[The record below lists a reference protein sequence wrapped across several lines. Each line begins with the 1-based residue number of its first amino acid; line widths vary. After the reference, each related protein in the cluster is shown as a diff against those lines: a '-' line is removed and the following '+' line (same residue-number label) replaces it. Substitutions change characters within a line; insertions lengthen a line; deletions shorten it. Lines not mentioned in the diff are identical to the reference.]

1 MKNWI
6 TLMMLIVTTFSTL
19 AQTGQVQGLIIDEN
33 NITIPG
39 ASVLLEELNKG
50 AISDFN
56 GKFTLVNV
64 EAGTYTL
71 IIKYLGYSEY
81 QQQITVNPTQT
92 TNLDITLE
100 EQATEL
106 DEVKVVSFGFGSQAR
121 ALNTQKNKKNITNIV
136 STDQIGKF
144 PDANIGDAIKRIPGI
159 TMQMDQGEAR
169 DIIVRGLSP
178 QLNSVTLNGSRIPSA
193 EADNRNVQMDLI
205 PSDMIQT
212 VEVNKAVTPDMDADA
227 IGGSVNLITRTSP
240 QGFRLSATG
249 GSGINL
255 INDKRILNGSF
266 LVGDRS
272 KNNKFGWVV
281 AASYNDSEFG
291 SDNVEAEWDDEFEYN
306 TGEEDDEG
314 EPIMQEVDVNPY
326 ANVSEIREYQ
336 IQRIRRSFSANFD
349 YKLNDN
355 NTLYFKSIYNWRD
368 DRENRYVLEQEIL
381 DGEDIGIGDF
391 SIDSNNNLTAFPVSA
406 KREVKGGIDNNRSKN
421 TRLEDQRM
429 QNYSLSGDHLINNLQ
444 VDWMA
449 SYSKASE
456 ERLNE
461 RYLVH
466 ESEYGINFNNNTNSP
481 YYAPQSTTDADFRLF
496 EFDELYEENQ
506 YTDETDFNVL
516 VNFEVPLHLFDKENG
531 TLKFGAK
538 TRIKE
543 KQQDNDYMEYSPEND
558 SMEFLG
564 DIPTRDYS
572 ERDFNPGNQ
581 YQIGYFATPEFLGNL
596 DLYDSSL
603 FEAED
608 KPEEYA
614 TGNFKVKE
622 NVYAAYVMTDQNIT
636 DNFSFLLGVRLEHT
650 MADAV
655 GNEIIFNE
663 DGDIDEIGDV
673 LAISPVTSKNDYT
686 NILPSLHLKYDV
698 TDHTVLRFAWTN
710 TIARPNYEDIVPS
723 REINNEDDEISL
735 GNPDLNPTTSINFD
749 LMAEHYFTNVG
760 LVSGGLFYKNIH
772 DFIYTFQYEDENGFE
787 VYQPFNGD
795 KANLFGFEA
804 AYQRQL
810 DFLPGFLQ
818 NLNIYL
824 NYTYLKSDASGIRNE
839 DGEERDDL
847 DLPQTAP
854 NMFNASLGYTS
865 KYFSLRLSGNYS
877 DAYIDE
883 IGGRAFEDRY
893 YDEQFF
899 LDFNARANITKQLS
913 FYVDVNNITN
923 QPLRYYQG
931 SSERTMQMEYY
942 QARVTFGLKYD
953 LFRK

>member
-6 TLMMLIVTTFSTL
+6 TLMMLMVTTLSAL
-19 AQTGQVQGLIIDEN
+19 AQTGQVQGLITDEN
-33 NITIPG
+33 KITIPG
-39 ASVLLEELNKG
+39 ASVLIEELNKG

-56 GKFTLVNV
+56 GKFTFVNV

-71 IIKYLGYSEY
+71 SIKYLGYAEY
-81 QQQITVNPTQT
+81 EQQITVQPTQT
-92 TNLDITLE
+92 TTLKITLE
-100 EQATEL
+100 EHATEL
-106 DEVKVVSFGFGSQAR
+106 DEVQVVSFGFGSQAR
-121 ALNTQKNKKNITNIV
+121 ALNTQKNKQNITNIV

-169 DIIVRGLSP
+169 DIIVRGLAP

-255 INDKRILNGSF
+255 INDKRIINGSF

-281 AASYNDSEFG
+281 SASYNDSDFG
-291 SDNVEAEWDDEFEYN
+291 SDNIEAEWDDEFEYN
-306 TGEEDDEG
+306 TGEEDEEG

-326 ANVSEIREYQ
+326 ANVFEIREYHV
-336 IQRIRRSFSANFD
+336 QRIRRSLSANFD

-368 DRENRYVLEQEIL
+368 DRENRFVLEQEIL
-381 DGEDIGIGDF
+381 DGEDIEYGDF
-391 SIDSNNNLTAFPVSA
+391 SVDSNNNLTAFPVGV
-406 KREVKGGIDNNRSKN
+406 KREVKGGIDNSRNKN

-429 QNYSLSGDHLINNLQ
+429 QNYSLSGDHLVNNLQ
-444 VDWMA
+444 IDWMT
-449 SYSKASE
+449 SFSKASE

-466 ESEYGINFNNNTNSP
+466 ESEYGINFNNNADKPNYT
-481 YYAPQSTTDADFRLF
+481 PQSAEDADYRIF

-506 YTDETDFNVL
+506 YTDETDFNAL
-516 VNFEVPLHLFDKENG
+516 VNFELPLHIFDKENG

-543 KQQDNDYMEYSPEND
+543 KIQDNDYIEYSPEND
-558 SMEFLG
+558 DL
-564 DIPTRDYS
+564 
-572 ERDFNPGNQ
+572 
-581 YQIGYFATPEFLGNL
+581 EFLGNL
-596 DLYDSSL
+596 PTRNYTEADFNPGSQYVIGDFATPEYLGSLDLYDTSL
-603 FEAED
+603 FESED
-608 KPEEYA
+608 LPEEYI

-622 NVYAAYVMTDQNIT
+622 DVYAAYVMTDQNIT
-636 DNFSFLLGVRLEHT
+636 DKLSFLFGVRLEHT
-650 MADAV
+650 VVDAT
-655 GNEIIFNE
+655 GNEIIFDA
-663 DGDIDEIGDV
+663 DGDYS
-673 LAISPVTSKNDYT
+673 ATSPITSQNDYT
-686 NILPSLHLKYDV
+686 NILPSLHLKYDI

-723 REINNEDDEISL
+723 REINFEDDEISL
-735 GNPDLNPTTSINFD
+735 GNPDLNPTTSMNFD
-749 LMAEHYFTNVG
+749 IMAEHYFTSVG
-760 LVSGGLFYKNIH
+760 LLSGGVFYKDIE
-772 DFIYTFQYEDENGFE
+772 DFIYTFQYEDADGFE

-795 KANLFGFEA
+795 RASLFGFEA

-931 SSERTMQMEYY
+931 TSARTMQMEYY

-953 LFRK
+953 LFKK